1 MSDISSEAWE
11 VRGVISFLN
20 AESSTVN
27 FSLSNS
33 VLSFG
38 HTTIKFSKLHSQQED
53 LWVNY

>member
-20 AESSTVN
+20 AENSTVN

-33 VLSFG
+33 MLSFG
-38 HTTIKFSKLHSQQED
+38 HTNKKFSKLHSQ
-53 LWVNY
+53 